1 MNTDAGVCY
10 DSARDGTK
18 WKGSAVFGYVV
29 ANVEKLT
36 ALEKERYQSVYC
48 GLCRGIAVRHSQA
61 CRLTLSY
68 DMAFLALLL
77 SSLDRTELSDE
88 HPFRCPLHPLQR
100 RQAFSNRH
108 TAYAADLNVM
118 LAYYQRMDDW
128 EDSRSVTALAQA
140 KVFARHIPALS
151 KAYPRQAKAVADGLG
166 ELSECEKAGETNPDR
181 PAAAFGRLLGEVFVP
196 EGHPQEEGLRALGDK
211 LGRFIY
217 IMDAAVDLKK
227 DIQHER
233 YNPLVA
239 IESSRHD
246 EILGVLMADC
256 VAAFSALPIL
266 RDKPLME
273 NILYSGVWSRR
284 SAAKKGEPA

>member
-1 MNTDAGVCY
+1 M
-10 DSARDGTK
+10 
-18 WKGSAVFGYVV
+18 FGYVV

-36 ALEKERYQSVYC
+36 PEEKGRYQSVYC
-48 GLCRGIAVRHSQA
+48 GLCRSIAERHSQA
-61 CRLTLSY
+61 CRATLSY

-77 SSLDRTELSDE
+77 SALDKTELSE
-88 HPFRCPLHPLQR
+88 ERVLRCPVHPLQR
-100 RQAFSNRH
+100 RHASVNRH

-128 EDSRSVTALAQA
+128 EDGRSLPALAQA
-140 KVFARHIPALS
+140 KVFARHVPELS
-151 KAYPRQAKAVADGLG
+151 QAYPRQAKAVLHGLS
-166 ELSECEKAGETNPDR
+166 EIAECEKAGDMNPDN
-181 PAAAFGRLLGEVFVP
+181 PGAAFGRILGEVFVP

-227 DIQHER
+227 DIRRER

-239 IESSRHD
+239 IPSSRHE

-266 RDKPLME
+266 RDRALME
-273 NILYSGVWSRR
+273 NILYSGVWTRLR
-284 SAAKKGEPA
+284 AAREGDKS